1 MDYYTKIKT
10 KLIDNEIYE
19 KVKDYSKERNRVITY
34 YEVGK
39 LLYEAG
45 SVYGEDIIGKY
56 AEKLEN
62 DVKRTYNYRTLYRM
76 RKFYTIFS
84 NEILTPMVS
93 KLSWSHYIQLISLK
107 NINEIKYYI
116 DISLQENLTKRQLIE
131 RIKRNEYERLD
142 DKTKNKLKNNKE
154 ITVTDF
160 IKNPI
165 IIKNNNYEEITE
177 KILQKLILENISS
190 FMKELGVG
198 FTYVDNEFKI
208 KIGSSYNYIDLL
220 LFNYIYNCFIVIE
233 LKITELKKEHIGQI
247 LTYMNY
253 IDKNVK
259 TINQDKTIGIIIVK
273 RNNEFIMEYCSD
285 NRIYA
290 REFILN

>member
-45 SVYGEDIIGKY
+45 SIYGEHIIGKY

-107 NINEIKYYI
+107 
-116 DISLQENLTKRQLIE
+116 ISM
-131 RIKRNEYERLD
+131 
-142 DKTKNKLKNNKE
+142 KLN
-154 ITVTDF
+154 
-160 IKNPI
+160 
-165 IIKNNNYEEITE
+165 
-177 KILQKLILENISS
+177 
-190 FMKELGVG
+190 
-198 FTYVDNEFKI
+198 
-208 KIGSSYNYIDLL
+208 
-220 LFNYIYNCFIVIE
+220 
-233 LKITELKKEHIGQI
+233 
-247 LTYMNY
+247 
-253 IDKNVK
+253 
-259 TINQDKTIGIIIVK
+259 TI
-273 RNNEFIMEYCSD
+273 
-285 NRIYA
+285 
-290 REFILN
+290 